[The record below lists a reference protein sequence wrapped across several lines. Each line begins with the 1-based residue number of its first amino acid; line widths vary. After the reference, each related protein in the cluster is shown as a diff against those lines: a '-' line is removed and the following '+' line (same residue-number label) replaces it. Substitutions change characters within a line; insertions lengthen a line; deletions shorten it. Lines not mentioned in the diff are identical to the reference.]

1 MTPPTRVLLLG
12 VDAGSAPLVRE
23 WADAGVLPTFRRL
36 FAQGL
41 VGDTRS
47 LEGFFVGS
55 TWPSLYTGVTPARHG
70 ISSLVQLR
78 VGSYDLFR
86 CYTGE
91 FIKREPFWNHLSRA
105 GRRVAICDVPL
116 SGVSEGLNG
125 IQLVEWGSHDANYG
139 FRTWPPRLARRI
151 RSRFGPHPL
160 STSCDADHRSPEAFR
175 ALTGRLVEGVRRKTA
190 LTRFLL
196 DQGGWDFFAQVFT
209 EAHCVGHQAWH
220 LHDPRHPAHEA
231 QGSSVAGD
239 PVREVY
245 TAIDHAIG
253 ELLQAAGDDCLVIV
267 LLSHGMC
274 ARYGAQFLLPDILVR
289 LGVGVAP
296 GPPPVPRA
304 GPGPGSLERLLE
316 VGWRRTPDRVKDWLR
331 PGPEQVRRARHR
343 GDSLPRWSLDPRLSR
358 GFLVDNGL
366 AVGGIRL
373 NLRGREPQGLVSPG
387 AEEQALSRQLMQ
399 DLEGIRNLDSGRPMI
414 RRVSRTADLYQGE
427 YLSLLPDLLVAWSE
441 EALIGSATVGSGA
454 GATVR
459 LGSDQVGELIGT
471 NHYCRTGDHRP
482 EGLFVAAGPGI
493 GPGRLSRSV
502 SVMDFAPTLAALLDV
517 EVPSPD
523 GQPIRELL
531 AARSGTGG

>member
-1 MTPPTRVLLLG
+1 MKPPARVLLLG
-12 VDAGSAPLVRE
+12 VDAASAPLVRE
-23 WADAGVLPTFRRL
+23 WAAAGVLPTFQRL
-36 FAQGL
+36 LAEGL

-47 LEGFFVGS
+47 VEGFFVGS

-78 VGSYDLFR
+78 LGSYDLFR

-91 FIKREPFWNHLSRA
+91 FVKREPFWNHLSRA

-139 FRTWPPRLARRI
+139 FRSWPPRLARRI

-160 STSCDADHRSPEAFR
+160 STSCDEDHRSPEAFR

-190 LTRFLL
+190 LTRSLL

-220 LHDPRHPAHEA
+220 LHDPAHPAHEA
-231 QGSSVAGD
+231 QVSRVAGD

-245 TAIDHAIG
+245 IAIDHAIG
-253 ELLQAAGDDCLVIV
+253 ELLRAAGEDCLVIV

-274 ARYGAQFLLPDILVR
+274 ARYGAQFLLPDILIR

-296 GPPPVPRA
+296 AQPARTAPSARA
-304 GPGPGSLERLLE
+304 RLLE
-316 VGWRRTPDRVKDWLR
+316 AGWHRTPDGLKDWLR
-331 PGPEQVRRARHR
+331 PGLDLIRRARAR
-343 GDSLPRWSLDPRLSR
+343 GDSLPRWSLDPRAGR
-358 GFLVDNGL
+358 CFLVDNGL

-387 AEEQALSRQLMQ
+387 AEEQALSRQLVR
-399 DLEGIRNLDSGRPMI
+399 DLEEIRNLDSGHPMI
-414 RRVSRTADLYQGE
+414 GRVSRTADLFQGE

-441 EALIGSATVGSGA
+441 DAPIGSATVGSGG

-459 LGSDQVGELIGT
+459 LGSERVGELVGT
-471 NHYCRTGDHRP
+471 NRYCRTGDHRP
-482 EGLFVAAGPGI
+482 EGLFIAAGPGI
-493 GPGRLSRSV
+493 GPSRISRKV
-502 SVMDFAPTLAALLDV
+502 SVMDFAPTLGALLDV
-517 EVPSPD
+517 EIPSPD
-523 GQPIRELL
+523 GRPIRELL
-531 AARSGTGG
+531 SARPATGA

>member
-23 WADAGVLPTFRRL
+23 WAEAGVLPTFQRL

-70 ISSLVQLR
+70 ISSLVQFR

-91 FIKREPFWNHLSRA
+91 FVKREPFWNHLSRA

-139 FRTWPPRLARRI
+139 LRTWPPRLARRI

-160 STSCDADHRSPEAFR
+160 SASCDADHRSPEAFR
-175 ALTGRLVEGVRRKTA
+175 ALAGRLVEGVRRKTA

-196 DQGGWDFFAQVFT
+196 EQGGWDFFTQVFT

-220 LHDPRHPAHEA
+220 LHDERHPAHEA
-231 QGSSVAGD
+231 PVSRAAGD

-245 TAIDHAIG
+245 TAIDRAIG

-296 GPPPVPRA
+296 APPPAPRVT
-304 GPGPGSLERLLE
+304 PGPASLERLLE
-316 VGWRRTPDRVKDWLR
+316 MGWRRTPDRVKDWLR
-331 PGPEQVRRARHR
+331 PGLEQMRRLRYR
-343 GDSLPRWSLDPRLSR
+343 GDTLPRWSLDPRLSR

-387 AEEQALSRQLMQ
+387 AEEQALSRQLAQ
-399 DLEGIRNLDSGRPMI
+399 DLEGIRNLDSGRPMV

-441 EALIGSATVGSGA
+441 EASIGSATVGSGV

-459 LGSDQVGELIGT
+459 LGSDQVGELVGT
-471 NHYCRTGDHRP
+471 NRYCRTGDHRP

-493 GPGRLSRSV
+493 GPGRLSRTI
-502 SVMDFAPTLAALLDV
+502 SVMDFAPTIAALLDV

-531 AARSGTGG
+531 AARAGTGA

>member
-1 MTPPTRVLLLG
+1 MRPSTRVLLLG

-23 WADAGVLPTFRRL
+23 WADAGVLPTFQRL
-36 FAQGL
+36 FAEGL

-47 LEGFFVGS
+47 VEGFFVGS

-91 FIKREPFWNHLSRA
+91 FVKREPFWNHLSRA

-139 FRTWPPRLARRI
+139 FRSWPPRLARRI

-160 STSCDADHRSPEAFR
+160 STSCDVDRRSPEAFR
-175 ALTGRLVEGVRRKTA
+175 ALTARLVEGVRRKTA

-196 DQGGWDFFAQVFT
+196 DQGPWDFFTQIFT

-220 LHDPRHPAHEA
+220 LHDPQHLAHEP
-231 QGSSVAGD
+231 QVSRVTGD

-245 TAIDHAIG
+245 TAIDQAIG
-253 ELLQAAGDDCLVIV
+253 ELLRAAGDDCLVIV

-289 LGVGVAP
+289 LGVGVPP
-296 GPPPVPRA
+296 GPPPAPRA
-304 GPGPGSLERLLE
+304 GPGPTSLERLLE
-316 VGWRRTPDRVKDWLR
+316 AGWRRTPDRLKDWLR
-331 PGPEQVRRARHR
+331 PGLEQIRHARDR
-343 GDSLPRWSLDPRLSR
+343 GDSLPRWSLDPRLSH

-373 NLRGREPQGLVSPG
+373 NLRGREPQGLVAPG
-387 AEEQALSRQLMQ
+387 AEEQALSRQLAQ
-399 DLEGIRNLDSGRPMI
+399 DLEEIRNLDSGRPMI

-441 EALIGSATVGSGA
+441 DTPIGSATVGSGA

-459 LGSDQVGELIGT
+459 LGSDRVGELVGT
-471 NHYCRTGDHRP
+471 NRYCRTGDHRP

-493 GPGRLSRSV
+493 GPARLSRSV

-523 GQPIRELL
+523 GQPIHELL
-531 AARSGTGG
+531 AERSRAGA

>member
-1 MTPPTRVLLLG
+1 VTAPARVLLIG

-23 WADAGVLPTFRRL
+23 WAAAGVLPTFQRL
-36 FAQGL
+36 LAHGL

-55 TWPSLYTGVTPARHG
+55 TWPSFYTGVTPARHG

-91 FIKREPFWNHLSRA
+91 FVKREPFWNHLSRA

-151 RSRFGPHPL
+151 RSRFGAHPL
-160 STSCDADHRSPEAFR
+160 SASCDADHRSPEAFR
-175 ALTGRLVEGVRRKTA
+175 ALGARLVEGVRTKTT
-190 LTRFLL
+190 LTRSLL
-196 DQGGWDFFAQVFT
+196 EEGGWDLFAQVFT

-220 LHDPRHPAHEA
+220 LHDPRHPAHDA
-231 QGSSVAGD
+231 RVAALAGD

-245 TAIDHAIG
+245 AAIDRAID
-253 ELLQAAGDDCLVIV
+253 ELLRAAGEDCLAVV

-289 LGVGVAP
+289 LGLGVAP
-296 GPPPVPRA
+296 RPAPAPRPEDA
-304 GPGPGSLERLLE
+304 GPLARPLEA
-316 VGWRRTPDRVKDWLR
+316 GRRHTPAAVKDWLR
-331 PGPEQVRRARHR
+331 PGLEHLRHIRNRAEAP
-343 GDSLPRWSLDPRLSR
+343 PRWSLEPALGRC
-358 GFLVDNGL
+358 FLVDNGQ

-373 NLRGREPQGLVSPG
+373 NLRGREPHGLVSPG
-387 AEEQALSRQLMQ
+387 AEEQALCRRLAQ
-399 DLEGIRNLDSGRPMI
+399 DLEEIRDLDRGRPMV

-427 YLSLLPDLLVAWSE
+427 WLGLLPDVLVAWSE
-441 EALIGSATVGSGA
+441 ETPIGSATVGSGA

-459 LGSDQVGELIGT
+459 LGSDGIGELIGT
-471 NHYCRTGDHRP
+471 NRYCRTGDHRP
-482 EGLFVAAGPGI
+482 EGLFVAAGPGL
-493 GPGRLSRSV
+493 GSGRLGRTV
-502 SVMDFAPTLAALLDV
+502 SVMDFAPTFAALLGV
-517 EVPSPD
+517 ELPAPD
-523 GQPIRELL
+523 GVPIRELL
-531 AARSGTGG
+531 SAGAPR

>member
-1 MTPPTRVLLLG
+1 LWLG

-23 WADAGVLPTFRRL
+23 WANAGVLPTLQRL
-36 FAQGL
+36 LAEGL

-139 FRTWPPRLARRI
+139 FRTWPPRLASRI
-151 RSRFGPHPL
+151 RARFGPHPL
-160 STSCDADHRSPEAFR
+160 STSCDADHRSPEAYR

-190 LTRFLL
+190 LTRYLL

-209 EAHCVGHQAWH
+209 EAHCIGHQAWH
-220 LHDPRHPAHEA
+220 LHDPRHPAHET
-231 QGSSVAGD
+231 QVSRVAGD

-245 TAIDHAIG
+245 TAIDRAIG
-253 ELLQAAGDDCLVIV
+253 ELLRAAGDDCLVIV

-289 LGVGVAP
+289 LGLGVP
-296 GPPPVPRA
+296 PSPPPARTGPA
-304 GPGPGSLERLLE
+304 GPLLERLLE
-316 VGWRRTPDRVKDWLR
+316 AGWGLTPDRLKDRLR
-331 PGPEQVRRARHR
+331 PALDRVRGALDR
-343 GDSLPRWSLDPRLSR
+343 GDALPRWSLDPRLGR
-358 GFLVDNGL
+358 CFLVDNGL

-387 AEEQALSRQLMQ
+387 AEAEALSRQLAR
-399 DLEGIRNLDSGRPMI
+399 DLEEIRNLDSGRPMI

-427 YLSLLPDLLVAWSE
+427 HLGLLPDLLVAWSE
-441 EALIGSATVGSGA
+441 ETPIGSATVGSGA

-459 LGSDQVGELIGT
+459 LGSDRVGELVGT
-471 NHYCRTGDHRP
+471 NRYCRTGDHRP

-493 GPGRLSRSV
+493 DPGRLPRSV
-502 SVMDFAPTLAALLDV
+502 SVMDFAPTFAALLDV
-517 EVPSPD
+517 EIPSPD
-523 GQPIRELL
+523 GQPIEEL
-531 AARSGTGG
+531 AGRSRRAPSR

>member
-23 WADAGVLPTFRRL
+23 WATAGVLPTFQRL
-36 FAQGL
+36 LRDGL
-41 VGDTRS
+41 VGATRS
-47 LEGFFVGS
+47 VEGFFVGS
-55 TWPSLYTGVTPARHG
+55 TWPSFYTGVTPARHG
-70 ISSLVQLR
+70 INSLVQLR

-91 FIKREPFWNHLSRA
+91 FVKREPFWNHLSRA

-139 FRTWPPRLARRI
+139 FRAWPPRLARRI
-151 RSRFGPHPL
+151 RSRFGSHPL
-160 STSCDADHRSPEAFR
+160 STTCDANRRSPEGFR
-175 ALTGRLVEGVRRKTA
+175 ALTARLVEGVRRKVA
-190 LTRFLL
+190 LTRDLL
-196 DQGGWDFFAQVFT
+196 DQGGWDFFTQVFT

-220 LHDPRHPAHEA
+220 LHDPRHLAHEA
-231 QGSSVAGD
+231 HVATVAGD

-245 TAIDHAIG
+245 LAIDHAIG
-253 ELLQAAGDDCLVIV
+253 ELLQAAGDECLVIV

-274 ARYGAQFLLPDILVR
+274 PRYGAQFLLPDILVR

-296 GPPPVPRA
+296 PAPAPQTGPAPL
-304 GPGPGSLERLLE
+304 SLERLLA
-316 VGWRRTPDRVKDWLR
+316 VGWRQTPERVKDWLR
-331 PGPEQVRRARHR
+331 PGIEQIRRLRDR
-343 GDSLPRWSLDPRLSR
+343 GDSLPRWSLDPRRSR
-358 GFLVDNGL
+358 AFLVDNGL

-387 AEEQALSRQLMQ
+387 AEEQALSRQLAQ

-414 RRVSRTADLYQGE
+414 RRVTRTADLYQGE
-427 YLSLLPDLLVAWSE
+427 WLSLLPDLLVAWSE
-441 EALIGSATVGSGA
+441 DAQVGSAIVGSGA

-459 LGSDQVGELIGT
+459 LGSERVGELVGT
-471 NHYCRTGDHRP
+471 NRYGRTGDHQP
-482 EGLFVAAGPGI
+482 EGLFVAAGPGV
-493 GPGRLSRSV
+493 GPGRLSRTV

-517 EVPSPD
+517 DVPSLD

-531 AARSGTGG
+531 AARNPRI